1 MLDTSVRLLRLLS
14 LLQVRREWSG
24 ADLAA
29 RLDVTTRTVRNDVE
43 RLRLLGYEVRSRTG
57 PAGGYRLAAGSE
69 LPPLL
74 LDDDEAVAVA
84 VGLQAAAAGSVTGI
98 EETSVRALAKLEQ
111 SLPSRL
117 RHRVDALRRAT
128 VSAAAGG
135 PTVDAEVL
143 TAVSTAIGRS
153 ERVRFDY
160 TGRDGLA
167 TLRDVEPHRL
177 VYTGRR
183 WYLLA
188 WDTAREDWRT
198 FRADRMS
205 PRTPGGPRFVP
216 REPPEPDVARH
227 VLRGVGS
234 TAWRHRPRIRFLA
247 PAAEIAARVT
257 PTAGILTGSDDG
269 TCVLETGSDSLID
282 VAGFLATVDT
292 PFEVLDPPE
301 LRDLLRRLAD
311 LYAAG
316 AREPAG
322 RPAEPGAP

>member
-57 PAGGYRLAAGSE
+57 TAGGYRLAAGSE

-135 PTVDAEVL
+135 PTVDAAVL
-143 TAVSTAIGRS
+143 TAVSTAITRS
-153 ERVRFDY
+153 ERLRFDY

-167 TLRDVEPHRL
+167 ALRDVEPHRL

-198 FRADRMS
+198 FRADRMA
-205 PRTPGGPRFVP
+205 PRTPGGPRFTP
-216 REPPEPDVARH
+216 REPPEPDVAQH
-227 VLRGVGS
+227 VMRGVGS
-234 TAWRHRPRIRFLA
+234 TAWHHRPRIRFLA
-247 PAAEIAARVT
+247 PSTEVAARVT
-257 PTAGILTGSDDG
+257 PTAGVLTGSDDG

-282 VAGFLATVDT
+282 VAGFLATVDL

-311 LYAAG
+311 LYSAG
-316 AREPAG
+316 SREPAD

>member
-57 PAGGYRLAAGSE
+57 TAGGYRLAAGSE

-135 PTVDAEVL
+135 PTVDAAVL
-143 TAVSTAIGRS
+143 TAVSTAITRS
-153 ERVRFDY
+153 ERLRFDY

-167 TLRDVEPHRL
+167 ARRDVEPHRL

-198 FRADRMS
+198 FRADRMA
-205 PRTPGGPRFVP
+205 PRTPGGPRFTP
-216 REPPEPDVARH
+216 REPPGPDVAQH
-227 VLRGVGS
+227 VMRGVGS
-234 TAWRHRPRIRFLA
+234 TAWHHRPRIRFLA
-247 PAAEIAARVT
+247 PSTEVAARVT
-257 PTAGILTGSDDG
+257 PTAGVLTGSDDG

-282 VAGFLATVDT
+282 VAGFLATVDL

-311 LYAAG
+311 LYSAG
-316 AREPAG
+316 SREPAD

>member
-57 PAGGYRLAAGSE
+57 TAGGYRLAAGSE

-98 EETSVRALAKLEQ
+98 EETSVRALATLER

-117 RHRVDALRRAT
+117 RHRVDALRQAT

-135 PTVDAEVL
+135 PTVDAAVL
-143 TAVSTAIGRS
+143 TAVSTAIARS

-198 FRADRMS
+198 FRADRMA
-205 PRTPGGPRFVP
+205 PRTPGGPRFTP
-216 REPPEPDVARH
+216 REPPEPDVAQH
-227 VLRGVGS
+227 VVRGVGS
-234 TAWRHRPRIRFLA
+234 TAWHHRPRIRFLA
-247 PAAEIAARVT
+247 PSTEVAARVT
-257 PTAGILTGSDDG
+257 ATAGVLTGSDDG

-282 VAGFLATVDT
+282 VAGFLATVDL

-311 LYAAG
+311 LYSAG
-316 AREPAG
+316 SREPAD
-322 RPAEPGAP
+322 RPVEPGRS

>member
-14 LLQVRREWSG
+14 L
-24 ADLAA
+24 
-29 RLDVTTRTVRNDVE
+29 
-43 RLRLLGYEVRSRTG
+43 
-57 PAGGYRLAAGSE
+57 
-69 LPPLL
+69 
-74 LDDDEAVAVA
+74 
-84 VGLQAAAAGSVTGI
+84 
-98 EETSVRALAKLEQ
+98 
-111 SLPSRL
+111 
-117 RHRVDALRRAT
+117 
-128 VSAAAGG
+128 
-135 PTVDAEVL
+135 DAEVL

-160 TGRDGLA
+160 VGRDGLA

-198 FRADRMS
+198 FRADRMN
-205 PRTPGGPRFVP
+205 PRTPGGPRFAP

-247 PAAEIAARVT
+247 PATEIAARVT

-316 AREPAG
+316 AREPA
-322 RPAEPGAP
+322 E